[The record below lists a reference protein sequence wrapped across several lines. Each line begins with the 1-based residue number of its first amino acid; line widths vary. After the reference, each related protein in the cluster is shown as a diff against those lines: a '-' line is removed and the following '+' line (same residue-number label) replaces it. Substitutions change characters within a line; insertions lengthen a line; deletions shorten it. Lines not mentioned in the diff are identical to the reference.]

1 MHLVCICD
9 KLFYMKRVLLI
20 IVFLISPIS
29 NAQKIK
35 TILFYKSGDSI
46 EGFSRGVK
54 YDDISFCKEK
64 KGKYKKICITNIDK
78 VILYHKEG
86 KEEYHHIYVKKK
98 KKQKEFFARL
108 IYKGVIN
115 HYIYSRNNS
124 FNYTTYNKI
133 NIGNGTVINQANQH
147 SVGRNI
153 NFFYLKKEN
162 DKQAVFMSDVYFS
175 IFGEKVFR
183 KNATKFF
190 NNCSKLVK
198 KIKSKEFKKSDIT
211 EIIEFYNSECE

>member
-1 MHLVCICD
+1 MHK
-9 KLFYMKRVLLI
+9 KLKQFYFIKVEILLKD
-20 IVFLISPIS
+20 F
-29 NAQKIK
+29 Q
-35 TILFYKSGDSI
+35 G
-46 EGFSRGVK
+46 GVK

-64 KGKYKKICITNIDK
+64 KGKYKKIGITNIDK

-162 DKQAVFMSDVYFS
+162 DKQAVFMSDVYF
-175 IFGEKVFR
+175 FDFWR
-183 KNATKFF
+183 KGF
-190 NNCSKLVK
+190 
-198 KIKSKEFKKSDIT
+198 
-211 EIIEFYNSECE
+211 